1 MKILMVLTYYYPHW
15 TGLTAYAGRLA
26 EGLAARGHRVTVV
39 TSQHS
44 PGLPRHEVLN
54 GVNVVRLRP
63 LFRLS
68 RGQVMPGFVRTM
80 NALIREHDIVQVHTP
95 MLETAL
101 VGWLAHRAGR
111 KMLMTHHGDLTMPA
125 GLWNQFVQR
134 TVGSLQDAGARAAD
148 KISTHSQDYADH
160 SAYLRPHLDK
170 VVALY
175 PTFTF
180 PAPDP
185 QAVRAWR
192 RSLDLDGARLVGFAG
207 RFVEEKGFDFLLRAI
222 PLVLEQIPEARFL
235 YAGDTRVAYEHFY
248 EYCRPL
254 VEAARE
260 RIVEVGLIHEPQ
272 RMADFYAMCDVVA
285 LPSRTDCFPSVQVE
299 ALLSGTP
306 VVATDIPGAR
316 EVIKITGMGRL
327 VAPRDPAALADG
339 IVDVLTHPEAYR
351 RPPEEIRRIFDP
363 AASVGAYER
372 LLESMIAGPGSS
384 ERHPPGAPAKEK

>member
-26 EGLAARGHRVTVV
+26 EGLAARGHTVTVV

-68 RGQVMPGFVRTM
+68 RGQVMPGFVRTV

-101 VGWLAHRAGR
+101 VGWLAHRAGHM
-111 KMLMTHHGDLTMPA
+111 MLMTHHGDLTMPS
-125 GLWNQFVQR
+125 GLWNQFVQL
-134 TVGSLQDAGARAAD
+134 TVGGLQDAGARAAD
-148 KISTHSQDYADH
+148 TISTHSQDYADH
-160 SAYLRPHLDK
+160 STYLRPHLDK
-170 VVALY
+170 VVAIY

-180 PAPDP
+180 PSPDP
-185 QAVRAWR
+185 EASRAWR
-192 RSLDLDGARLVGFAG
+192 HALGLDGARLIGFAG

-222 PLVLEQIPEARFL
+222 PLVIQRIPEARFL
-235 YAGDTRVAYEHFY
+235 YAGDTRVVYERFY

-254 VEAARE
+254 VESAKE
-260 RIVEVGLIHEPQ
+260 HIIEVGLIHEPQ

-316 EVIKITGMGRL
+316 EVVKSTGMGLL
-327 VAPRDPAALADG
+327 VAPRDPSALAEG
-339 IVDVLTHPEAYR
+339 LVDVLTHPETYR
-351 RPPEEIRRIFDP
+351 KPTDEIRRIYDP
-363 AASVGAYER
+363 AASIGAYER
-372 LLESMIAGPGSS
+372 LLESMVDRLDSGPGQV
-384 ERHPPGAPAKEK
+384 GQT